1 MNQGVKVQLDQ
12 REIRNVKMERT
23 LFVILLNLYE
33 YSQYITKETLERY
46 GNIKTRAQ
54 VIRSVKYADDLVL
67 LAKEET
73 VLQSVNDRLTEIAR
87 CYGIEMGV

>member
-1 MNQGVKVQLDQ
+1 M
-12 REIRNVKMERT
+12 T
-23 LFVILLNLYE
+23 LFVILFNLYE
-33 YSQYITKETLERY
+33 YSQYITKETLERF

-54 VIRSVKYADDLVL
+54 VIRSVKYADDFVL